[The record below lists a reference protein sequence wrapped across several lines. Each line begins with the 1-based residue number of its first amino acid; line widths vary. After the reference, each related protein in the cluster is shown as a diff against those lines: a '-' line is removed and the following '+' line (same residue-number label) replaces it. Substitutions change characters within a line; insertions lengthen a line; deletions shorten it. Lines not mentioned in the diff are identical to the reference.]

1 MAQLP
6 DSIRP
11 AWEMLRKHHFW
22 LLALLA
28 PLVLVPAL
36 LTARGGLTTQIVN
49 EQKKIKLQLAAL
61 EQVRQKNPHPNK
73 GWSEEIDAE
82 ATRIRRETLAE
93 WERFWKSQ
101 EFLRVWPEELG
112 ADFLE
117 QVSALPPDGR
127 LPRNLL
133 QIYQNDVR
141 EVVRKLPA
149 RMGADSAMREEAPPA
164 AGQPRA
170 DGSPAVGR
178 ERRSRALVTWS
189 DGDQQQLRNSFVWAE
204 LPADQRAATSQVILA
219 QEELWVYGLFCD
231 AIARANQGASGVHDA
246 AIVHVDKLAV
256 GYPAAEERPGGEGGN
271 RIVLPTRGAGDVGAQ
286 TNQPPVGGRSGKPP
300 HPRFGGGR
308 SVAPSAPAADGE
320 PAGPPDAFLR
330 ESIYVDFDG
339 KPLSAKDL
347 AASPAARMV
356 HLMPFVIAIT
366 IDERRLDAL
375 LLDLA
380 KQPIPIDV
388 REVRINPQ
396 AGRQA
401 TIDPP
406 QAGGTK
412 ADGRNH
418 DVQVEL
424 RGTVGLAT
432 PPSAEAVGL
441 ETPKPDAG
449 GGQAARRA
457 RRREHEVMA

>member
-1 MAQLP
+1 MTQLP

-22 LLALLA
+22 LLALLL
-28 PLVLVPAL
+28 PLVLVPTL
-36 LTARGGLTTQIVN
+36 LAARGGLITEIGK
-49 EQKKIKLQLAAL
+49 EQQKIKGQLAAL
-61 EQVRQKNPHPNK
+61 EQVRQKDPHPNE

-101 EFLRVWPEELG
+101 EFLRVWPQELG

-127 LPRNLL
+127 LPRDLL
-133 QIYQNDVR
+133 LRYQNVIR

-149 RMGADSAMREEAPPA
+149 RMGADTDMGEETPRA
-164 AGQPRA
+164 AEQPRA
-170 DGSPAVGR
+170 DGSQAVGR
-178 ERRSRALVTWS
+178 ERRARAMITWS
-189 DGDQQQLRNSFVWAE
+189 DNDQKQLRNSFVWE
-204 LPADQRAATSQVILA
+204 KLPADQRAATSQVMLA

-256 GYPAAEERPGGEGGN
+256 GYPAAEERPGGEGGT
-271 RIVLPTRGAGDVGAQ
+271 RILLPTRGAGDAGAQ
-286 TNQPPVGGRSGKPP
+286 TNPSPAGGRSGKPP
-300 HPRFGGGR
+300 HPRFSGGQT
-308 SVAPSAPAADGE
+308 VAPSEPAAAGD
-320 PAGPPDAFLR
+320 PAVPPDAFLR

-339 KPLSAKDL
+339 KPLSASDL

-356 HLMPFVIAIT
+356 HLMPFMVSIT

-396 AGRQA
+396 AGRQP
-401 TIDPP
+401 TGEPP
-406 QAGGTK
+406 QGGGTK
-412 ADGRNH
+412 AEGRNH

-432 PPSAEAVGL
+432 PPSADGVGL
-441 ETPKPDAG
+441 GPPKPDAG
-449 GGQAARRA
+449 GGQAARRI
-457 RRREHEVMA
+457 RRREREVMG